1 MRMTLRVRRIAA
13 ALGLLIFALV
23 VSVGHAGPSRYGH
36 SDRVERHMLPGVS
49 TGPLDPAWSPDGRW
63 IAFSMRGDIWK
74 VPADGGEAVALT
86 RGPAYH
92 FEPAWSPDGTRLAL
106 SLDVDG
112 NLDLGLVSAEGGLV
126 ERIASDP
133 AVDVQPVWGRNG
145 DAIYFVTARAGG
157 FRIFRHDLASGADHE
172 VVAGINPAVSPD
184 GRELAYVAP
193 VRGRMG
199 TGGLMVKALPDGPS
213 RMVHYEETAYRMKP
227 EWTPDGRAFLF
238 VSEEGGVNHV
248 RIILA
253 SGGNTMALTIDP
265 HHHYSPASSPDG
277 ERFAFVSNAG
287 GPTILYTVAK
297 GGGPPSSW
305 RQVSIRTRSPRYP
318 TGRVRV
324 RVLAPDGSP
333 TPARIYLEGSDGR
346 GYTPNGG
353 FHRVIAATETHYFH
367 TDGEFEVEVPAG
379 RTSVEALKGHEY
391 QPAAVTLD
399 VPEGGV
405 EAATLRLTR
414 LKDMPGRGWYSG
426 DTHVHDRH
434 QGRFGLTHEAFYRQ
448 LVAEDLHITNS
459 LIHMDGTRL
468 MGRWGDLTGEPHPLS
483 TGLHILQYGEEYRGA
498 MGHVALIGIGQYVLP
513 FTVGSGSTA
522 YSQPEL
528 DLPYIDGAHSQGG
541 IAGFLHPYNND
552 VTAPEDLARS
562 LIPVNVALGKGD
574 FYDVA
579 SLPSDEI
586 ASTELYY
593 RMLNAGLRI
602 AATGGTDNFSDV
614 WRDPPPGTDRTY
626 VHIEGP
632 LSLQTWME
640 GIRAQHTFA
649 STGPL
654 LFLDV
659 AGHEPGDEID
669 LASTDVPEL
678 SVRAEAVSIA
688 PMDRLEIVVNGEVVR
703 SVNGSDPLRVEF
715 EGVVSVPRGGWIA
728 ARVLGPSSRYVTDTH
743 AFAHTS
749 PVYVRRDG
757 RQWTSAEDARFLADG
772 VAALWSRVDGRA
784 EWRTPAERERFR
796 AAVQEAQ
803 AIYERIAGEAETGAH
818 P

>member
-1 MRMTLRVRRIAA
+1 MREALRSSTPSLREEARP
-13 ALGLLIFALV
+13 ALGDRCP
-23 VSVGHAGPSRYGH
+23 SVH
-36 SDRVERHMLPGVS
+36 
-49 TGPLDPAWSPDGRW
+49 
-63 IAFSMRGDIWK
+63 
-74 VPADGGEAVALT
+74 
-86 RGPAYH
+86 
-92 FEPAWSPDGTRLAL
+92 
-106 SLDVDG
+106 
-112 NLDLGLVSAEGGLV
+112 EG
-126 ERIASDP
+126 
-133 AVDVQPVWGRNG
+133 
-145 DAIYFVTARAGG
+145 
-157 FRIFRHDLASGADHE
+157 
-172 VVAGINPAVSPD
+172 
-184 GRELAYVAP
+184 
-193 VRGRMG
+193 
-199 TGGLMVKALPDGPS
+199 
-213 RMVHYEETAYRMKP
+213 
-227 EWTPDGRAFLF
+227 
-238 VSEEGGVNHV
+238 
-248 RIILA
+248 
-253 SGGNTMALTIDP
+253 
-265 HHHYSPASSPDG
+265 
-277 ERFAFVSNAG
+277 
-287 GPTILYTVAK
+287 
-297 GGGPPSSW
+297 
-305 RQVSIRTRSPRYP
+305 PRYP

-414 LKDMPGRGWYSG
+414 LEDMPGRGWYSG